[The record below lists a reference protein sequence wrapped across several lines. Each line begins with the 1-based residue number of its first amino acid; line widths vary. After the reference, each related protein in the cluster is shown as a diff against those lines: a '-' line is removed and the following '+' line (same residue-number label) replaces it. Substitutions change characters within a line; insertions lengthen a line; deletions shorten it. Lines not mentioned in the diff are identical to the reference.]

1 MFSPKAVRVYRVTAA
16 ILKVLR
22 GGDSDVTNYDIYRVL
37 YSSVT
42 QIYSDFV
49 SLWIITLTYKARK
62 RRLSGIRISS
72 EPFVWFKFIQFIH
85 THTHT
90 HTHTQEGKYSVKFGT
105 TELNEFW
112 ITSEHWSMQ
121 QCHMTSN
128 TDTMEMSVVRLA
140 VVTWR
145 GEKETKAFRL
155 NELGWGGKRGP
166 RSFLYEERTGGE
178 I

>member
-90 HTHTQEGKYSVKFGT
+90 HTGREVQCQIWYHWIEWI
-105 TELNEFW
+105 LN
-112 ITSEHWSMQ
+112 H
-121 QCHMTSN
+121 
-128 TDTMEMSVVRLA
+128 
-140 VVTWR
+140 
-145 GEKETKAFRL
+145 
-155 NELGWGGKRGP
+155 
-166 RSFLYEERTGGE
+166 ERTLVHATVSHDLKHRHNRDECGATCCCDVARWEGN
-178 I
+178 

>member
-90 HTHTQEGKYSVKFGT
+90 HTHRKGSAVSNLVP
-105 TELNEFW
+105 LNWMNFE
-112 ITSEHWSMQ
+112 SRA
-121 QCHMTSN
+121 N
-128 TDTMEMSVVRLA
+128 TGPCNS
-140 VVTWR
+140 VTWPQTQTQWRWVWCDLLLWR
-145 GEKETKAFRL
+145 GAVRRKL
-155 NELGWGGKRGP
+155 KRSG
-166 RSFLYEERTGGE
+166 
-178 I
+178 